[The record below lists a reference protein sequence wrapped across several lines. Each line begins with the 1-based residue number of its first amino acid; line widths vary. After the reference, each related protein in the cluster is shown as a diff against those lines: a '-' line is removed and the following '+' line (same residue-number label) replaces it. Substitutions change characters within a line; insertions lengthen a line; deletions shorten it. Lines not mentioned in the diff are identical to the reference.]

1 MPTLLKKIS
10 LVIILIF
17 SLFAFRFLSPSPVRA
32 SPQEFVKAVQ
42 EGNNLQWYLGGKSGM
57 LATTANS
64 LIVAIG
70 GARDEQGNLLQAG
83 AIQTTTNLMASLY
96 NRPVSSVAYV
106 AYVLNHSGIAKS
118 AYAQGAGWDFLTN
131 TTLYKDDPAAGT
143 TSQAIPVILQLWTIS
158 RNLVYL
164 LFVVIFVAIGFMI
177 MFRSKLNPQTVVN
190 IQLALPNIV
199 VSLVLVTFSYA
210 ICGFIIDTVFLGHK
224 IIDVAFFQPTDSTL
238 ADKLIPSG
246 STYSDMI
253 SKIDFVTALLLPGN
267 SATGVVS
274 PWAGV
279 NVFDQFLKFINL
291 GNMFKLVEN
300 VLSGEN
306 FFTDLIPLIMV
317 FTLLGIALKIFFA
330 LITKYVT
337 LILSTI
343 FSPFVFLL
351 SAFPGKSEGTGNFL
365 KTMLS
370 AALSFP
376 AISFMFYLSAFFV
389 SNDVFLQLNGLPPLN
404 KTGVLDPGLTVA
416 GGALSGRVL
425 EPLIALGILMATVQ
439 VPQAIDQALGVK
451 AGITGAATPEIGGAL
466 RKIPIIGS
474 LLG

>member
-1 MPTLLKKIS
+1 MSLLKKL
-10 LVIILIF
+10 LVILFLLLPIF
-17 SLFAFRFLSPSPVRA
+17 LPRMVSA

-42 EGNNLQWYLGGKSGM
+42 EGNNLQWYLGSNQGM
-57 LATTANS
+57 MATTADS

-70 GARDEQGNLLQAG
+70 GARDEQGNVLQAG
-83 AIQTTTNLMASLY
+83 AIQTTTGLMASLY

-106 AYVLNHSGIAKS
+106 AYVLNHSGLVSS
-118 AYAQGAGWDFLTN
+118 AYAQGQGWDFLTN
-131 TTLYKDDPAAGT
+131 TTLYKTDPAAGT

-164 LFVVIFVAIGFMI
+164 FFIVIFVAIGFMI

-190 IQLALPNIV
+190 IQLAIPSII
-199 VSLVLVTFSYA
+199 VSLILVTFSYA
-210 ICGFIIDTVFLGHK
+210 ICGFIIDTVFVSHK
-224 IIDVAFFQPTDSTL
+224 LIDVAFFQPTDSVL
-238 ADKLIPSG
+238 ADKLIPAG
-246 STYSDMI
+246 STYFDMI
-253 SKIDFVTALLLPGN
+253 TKIDFVTALLLPGN

-291 GNMFKLVEN
+291 GNMFTMAGKIL
-300 VLSGEN
+300 GGQN
-306 FFTDLIPLIMV
+306 FFSDLIPLIMV
-317 FTLLGIALKIFFA
+317 FTLLGVALKIFFA

-351 SAFPGKSEGTGNFL
+351 SAFPGKSEGIGNFL

-376 AISFMFYLSAFFV
+376 AVSFMFYISAFFV
-389 SNDVFLQLNGLPPLN
+389 SNDVYLQLNSLPPLN
-404 KTGVLDPGLTVA
+404 KTGVLDPNLLDPTTGLPML
-416 GGALSGRVL
+416 GGRIL

-451 AGITGAATPEIGGAL
+451 PGITGAATPDIGGAL
-466 RKIPIIGS
+466 SKIPIIGG
-474 LLG
+474 LLH